1 MLAVA
6 ESNGSSTIDMSDIQ
20 KSIRNLYDYNVM
32 LRDKLVDTQSTLR
45 ALTTKNPSL
54 ASENQTWYQF
64 LMGLLAEV
72 DDVSS
77 STEQL

>member
-20 KSIRNLYDYNVM
+20 KSLRNLYEYNVM

-45 ALTTKNPSL
+45 ALTAKNPSL
-54 ASENQTWYQF
+54 ASENQT
-64 LMGLLAEV
+64 
-72 DDVSS
+72 
-77 STEQL
+77 